1 MFDLTLNDVEHVKHL
16 MCEKQ
21 DLVTVQDIYVLKV
34 ICLLVF

>member
-1 MFDLTLNDVEHVKHL
+1 MSDLTLNDVKHL